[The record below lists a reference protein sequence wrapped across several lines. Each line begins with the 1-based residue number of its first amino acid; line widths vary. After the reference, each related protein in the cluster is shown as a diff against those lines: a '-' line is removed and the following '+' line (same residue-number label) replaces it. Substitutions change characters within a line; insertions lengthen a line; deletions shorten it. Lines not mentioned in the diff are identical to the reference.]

1 MRKKKKMKTEIFSFK
16 PIRRGAPI
24 SWLSSENHS
33 TIASYVNK
41 TNYFPHDHQHC
52 SRSNK
57 EQWKVY
63 RIGVK
68 LSFYETRTNCWLTE
82 MLQFD
87 PPQSWKYG
95 NIIWRHAP
103 IVSSVG
109 DCAYLRIMLF
119 TRRLLRIIR
128 IISLLGG
135 LFSPVCSIY
144 YLTL

>member
-1 MRKKKKMKTEIFSFK
+1 MGKKKKKTEIFSFK

-33 TIASYVNK
+33 TMHRMSTKPIIFLT
-41 TNYFPHDHQHC
+41 TNNIVPGLTK
-52 SRSNK
+52 ST
-57 EQWKVY
+57 VY

-68 LSFYETRTNCWLTE
+68 LSFYETRTNCWLTK
-82 MLQFD
+82 MIQFD

-95 NIIWRHAP
+95 NIIWRQAP
-103 IVSSVG
+103 IVPSVG

-119 TRRLLRIIR
+119 TRRLLWIIR
-128 IISLLGG
+128 IISLLSG